1 MGRSKELAHQLSD
14 EVYSMISKIHYRGNP
29 EDLEQ
34 GIADAMHLYCL
45 EREVHLRKAA
55 NAILNGKFG
64 NEKGILPVE
73 LNQPFNERL
82 IAQKGLFLMPISL
95 GPFMENLKADWDC
108 DDWRLRYVR
117 TVAELQERISGNGD
131 LVMVKMKIDDRVKKD
146 VLHYLK
152 KHKMTAI
159 AVYPDLSG
167 VAQAVRY

>member
-1 MGRSKELAHQLSD
+1 
-14 EVYSMISKIHYRGNP
+14 
-29 EDLEQ
+29 
-34 GIADAMHLYCL
+34 
-45 EREVHLRKAA
+45 
-55 NAILNGKFG
+55 
-64 NEKGILPVE
+64 
-73 LNQPFNERL
+73 
-82 IAQKGLFLMPISL
+82 MPISL

-108 DDWRLRYVR
+108 DDWRLRDVR

-167 VAQAVRY
+167 GAQAVRY